1 MADGD
6 KKESWRDRN
15 TEEGTKRYVVIK
27 VQIDAFVTK
36 DSRGPMI
43 RMSERRNA
51 VCDG

>member
-1 MADGD
+1 M
-6 KKESWRDRN
+6 EN
-15 TEEGTKRYVVIK
+15 TEDDGTKRYVVIK
-27 VQIDAFVTK
+27 VQIGAFVTK